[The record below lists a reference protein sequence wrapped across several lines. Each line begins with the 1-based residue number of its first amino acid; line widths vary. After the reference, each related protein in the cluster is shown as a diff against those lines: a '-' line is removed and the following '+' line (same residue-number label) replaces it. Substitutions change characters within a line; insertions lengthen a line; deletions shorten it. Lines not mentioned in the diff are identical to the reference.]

1 MDSSTN
7 MSFVYIPLNVSNLFF
22 APTPYANI
30 RLKLDSLGLIGG
42 VDGMEGAG
50 VIGGVDGME
59 GAGVIGGMDVI
70 GGIGDCLFSTNRP
83 NPTITNIQAIK
94 TP

>member
-1 MDSSTN
+1 
-7 MSFVYIPLNVSNLFF
+7 
-22 APTPYANI
+22 
-30 RLKLDSLGLIGG
+30 
-42 VDGMEGAG
+42 MEGAG